1 MKCDETKPV
10 CQQCDKK
17 GVQCEGYEKVLKWR
31 PQEDTFRTK
40 PTSPRPRKSRFYM
53 SFASQSRLIASES
66 VNSTTPLNHAPVAS
80 LGPAS
85 SASPPTNNGFPPA
98 LPYPTPPQ
106 STISLVSQLA
116 HLSHPEPPPSL
127 PFQTTNH
134 AREEYSML
142 QDPLKIENSFPSS
155 TPSLIN
161 DGFDDEIP
169 PRSATTAP
177 STIWSDNSPK
187 LENILLPG
195 TDLNARPPDYM
206 DYEPTH
212 LYRPSGFP
220 SAPKIQTY
228 ASSGSEQDVEEIL
241 RESDT
246 PDAWA
251 MAFPSPVFSDSS
263 SSSGGSRLNILST
276 AIYGQPKLHPD
287 SEEMLT
293 LRFDTQ
299 TCGILSIKDGPTENP
314 WRMKLWPMA
323 KESPAL
329 RYAINAMT
337 AFHASKEKP
346 SLRIKGMQDFG
357 LSLKLLSAGIQ
368 DARIDISLA
377 TTLVLA
383 FAESWDQLISTGI
396 THLRGAK
403 RLVNEALINYTQGSL
418 HPEVEA
424 RLSFLCRTWVYMD
437 VIARLTS
444 LDADESE
451 DFDTVL
457 SPLCGPLA
465 PNQGIDPLMGCATT
479 LFPLIGRVA
488 NIIRKVRT
496 SGKNTLP
503 IVSQAS
509 ELKDSVEKWV
519 APLVF
524 EAPEDLST
532 AIKHSQRTAEAYRW
546 ATLLYLHQA
555 VPEIYSGSVPDLI
568 AAMAKEVLNNL
579 ANVPPTSRAVI
590 IHIFPLLAASCEVT
604 GAEDRKWVA
613 DRWEGMMARMNIQNL
628 DKCWIVVKEVWER
641 RDNREQERRRQR
653 HRAAANHLLT
663 GYMPTKCM
671 KRKTSS
677 GDDGVHD
684 ANLNDAGTS
693 RATPDTGPS
702 QSTKPSFGRL
712 RRESSGPAPGGLDY
726 ELTVRGDLHW
736 AGVMKD
742 WKWEGG
748 LYHLDITYMELTDF
762 SPSRIGTHDAFP
774 LLSLLSLGSQ
784 LIAVLEHC
792 SVLPRFIPLC
802 CDFLQRDDDFGCFDL
817 SAGLLGCWVLSIIYS
832 KALGRSGARRSQCT
846 VSSG

>member
-1 MKCDETKPV
+1 MLRGAIGCRTCKEKRLKCDETKPV

-40 PTSPRPRKSRFYM
+40 PTSPRPRKSNLRKALG
-53 SFASQSRLIASES
+53 SRSRLIASES
-66 VNSTTPLNHAPVAS
+66 VNSTNPLPPPPVA
-80 LGPAS
+80 LLPPES
-85 SASPPTNNGFPPA
+85 SGSPTNNG
-98 LPYPTPPQ
+98 LPSVVPGYPTPPQ
-106 STISLVSQLA
+106 SAVLLHSQLM
-116 HLSHPEPPPSL
+116 HVLSPEPPPIFPL
-127 PFQTTNH
+127 QTIH
-134 AREEYSML
+134 QVHEEYPVL
-142 QDPLKIENSFPSS
+142 QDPLKTENYFPSS

-161 DGFDDEIP
+161 DVFDDEVP
-169 PRSATTAP
+169 PQSATTAP
-177 STIWSDNSPK
+177 SIIWSDNSPK
-187 LENILLPG
+187 LENLLLPG

-206 DYEPTH
+206 DYEPTNI
-212 LYRPSGFP
+212 YQPSGFQNLYSP
-220 SAPKIQTY
+220 QTY
-228 ASSGSEQDVEEIL
+228 PSSSSEDDVEEVV
-241 RESDT
+241 RDSNT
-246 PDAWA
+246 RGAWT

-263 SSSGGSRLNILST
+263 SSSGGSRFSILSA
-276 AIYGQPKLHPD
+276 AIYGQPKLHLD

-346 SLRIKGMQDFG
+346 ALRIKGMQDFG
-357 LSLKLLSAGIQ
+357 QSLKLLSAGIQ
-368 DARIDISLA
+368 DTRIDISLA
-377 TTLVLA
+377 TTLALA

-403 RLVNEALINYTQGSL
+403 KLVNDALFNYRQGSL
-418 HPEVEA
+418 HPEIEA

-444 LDADESE
+444 LDGDECE

-457 SPLCGPLA
+457 SPLCGAIA
-465 PNQGIDPLMGCATT
+465 PNQGIDPLMGCAST

-496 SGKNTLP
+496 SRKNSLL

-509 ELKDSVEKWV
+509 ELKDSIEKWV
-519 APLVF
+519 APAVF
-524 EAPEDLST
+524 EAPEDQST
-532 AIKHSQRTAEAYRW
+532 EINHSQRTAEAYRW

-555 VPEIYSGSVPDLI
+555 VPEIYSGSVVDLI

-590 IHIFPLLAASCEVT
+590 IHIFPLLAASCEVI
-604 GAEDRKWVA
+604 GEEDRRWVA

-641 RDNREQERRRQR
+641 RDNREQERRRQQ

-671 KRKTSS
+671 KKKR
-677 GDDGVHD
+677 GLGEGGVHD
-684 ANLNDAGTS
+684 ADFEDGSTGRAPQDAGPFQ
-693 RATPDTGPS
+693 A
-702 QSTKPSFGRL
+702 TKPRVSML
-712 RRESSGPAPGGLDY
+712 RQESSGQAPGGLDY
-726 ELTVRGDLHW
+726 ALTVRGDLHW

-742 WKWEGG
+742 WKWEG
-748 LYHLDITYMELTDF
+748 E
-762 SPSRIGTHDAFP
+762 
-774 LLSLLSLGSQ
+774 
-784 LIAVLEHC
+784 
-792 SVLPRFIPLC
+792 
-802 CDFLQRDDDFGCFDL
+802 
-817 SAGLLGCWVLSIIYS
+817 
-832 KALGRSGARRSQCT
+832 
-846 VSSG
+846 

>member
-1 MKCDETKPV
+1 MSRDTLKRET
-10 CQQCDKK
+10 
-17 GVQCEGYEKVLKWR
+17 
-31 PQEDTFRTK
+31 TF
-40 PTSPRPRKSRFYM
+40 S
-53 SFASQSRLIASES
+53 
-66 VNSTTPLNHAPVAS
+66 
-80 LGPAS
+80 
-85 SASPPTNNGFPPA
+85 
-98 LPYPTPPQ
+98 
-106 STISLVSQLA
+106 
-116 HLSHPEPPPSL
+116 
-127 PFQTTNH
+127 
-134 AREEYSML
+134 
-142 QDPLKIENSFPSS
+142 SS

-169 PRSATTAP
+169 PQSATTAP
-177 STIWSDNSPK
+177 STIWSDNSPR
-187 LENILLPG
+187 LENLLLPG

-212 LYRPSGFP
+212 IYRPSGFP
-220 SAPKIQTY
+220 SVSNLQTY
-228 ASSGSEQDVEEIL
+228 PFSNSEDDVEEIM
-241 RESDT
+241 RESD
-246 PDAWA
+246 PSDGWV
-251 MAFPSPVFSDSS
+251 MAFPSPAFSDTS
-263 SSSGGSRLNILST
+263 SSSGGSRFSMFSA

-323 KESPAL
+323 RESPAL

-357 LSLKLLSAGIQ
+357 QSLKLLSAGIQ

-403 RLVNEALINYTQGSL
+403 RLVGQALVNYRQGSL
-418 HPEVEA
+418 HPEIEA
-424 RLSFLCRTWVYMD
+424 RLRFLCKTWVYMD

-444 LDADESE
+444 LDGDESE

-457 SPLCGPLA
+457 TTLCGPGSSA
-465 PNQGIDPLMGCATT
+465 FNQSIDPLMGCAST

-488 NIIRKVRT
+488 NLIRKVRT
-496 SGKNTLP
+496 SVKNSLL
-503 IVSQAS
+503 IVSRAS
-509 ELKDSVEKWV
+509 ELRDAIEKWE
-519 APLVF
+519 APTIT
-524 EAPEDLST
+524 EAPEDHST
-532 AIKHSQRTAEAYRW
+532 EIKHSQRTAEAYRS

-555 VPEIYSGSVPDLI
+555 VPEIHSGSMTKLI
-568 AAMAKEVLNNL
+568 TSIASQVLNHL

-604 GAEDRKWVA
+604 YEEDRKWVA

-628 DKCWIVVKEVWER
+628 DKCWIIVKEVWER
-641 RDNREQERRRQR
+641 RDNREQERIRQK
-653 HRAAANHLLT
+653 HRADANHLLT

-671 KRKTSS
+671 KRKASS

-684 ANLNDAGTS
+684 DSLNDGGAGRARQDMSPS
-693 RATPDTGPS
+693 R
-702 QSTKPSFGRL
+702 STKPRSGVL
-712 RRESSGPAPGGLDY
+712 RKESSGPRPEGLDY

-742 WKWEGG
+742 WKWEGEPG
-748 LYHLDITYMELTDF
+748 DVGVTHMKLTDF
-762 SPSRIGTHDAFP
+762 SPSRIET
-774 LLSLLSLGSQ
+774 
-784 LIAVLEHC
+784 
-792 SVLPRFIPLC
+792 
-802 CDFLQRDDDFGCFDL
+802 
-817 SAGLLGCWVLSIIYS
+817 
-832 KALGRSGARRSQCT
+832 
-846 VSSG
+846 